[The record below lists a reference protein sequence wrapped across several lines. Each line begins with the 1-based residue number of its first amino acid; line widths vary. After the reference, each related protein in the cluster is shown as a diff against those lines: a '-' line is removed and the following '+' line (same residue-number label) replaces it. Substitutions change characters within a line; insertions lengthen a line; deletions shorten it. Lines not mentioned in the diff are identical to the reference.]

1 LTKVKTF
8 SYKIRSLTNV
18 RLFQLLYFLR
28 KHKQYTYSKPS
39 GYTFLKL
46 VLGEQD
52 YVNSRKSAIFQ
63 DAFIFADI
71 LDSVVGFKYL
81 DRKDHMLIL
90 FEFMF

>member
-1 LTKVKTF
+1 VKTF

-28 KHKQYTYSKPS
+28 KHKQYTYSKLS

-63 DAFIFADI
+63 DAFIFAVV
-71 LDSVVGFKYL
+71 LDSVVGFIWIEKTT
-81 DRKDHMLIL
+81 ISSG
-90 FEFMF
+90 FN